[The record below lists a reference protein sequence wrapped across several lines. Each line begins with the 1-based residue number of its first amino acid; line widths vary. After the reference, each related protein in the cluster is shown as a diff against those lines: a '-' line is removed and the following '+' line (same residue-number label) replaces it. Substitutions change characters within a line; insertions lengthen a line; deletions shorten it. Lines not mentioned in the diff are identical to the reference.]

1 MGDGKI
7 MKGIENYKENVFND
21 LFGKRV
27 VEYPVSKNGQ
37 NVGVY
42 LEIKNQRLY
51 YHLEEL
57 KMKYGFKKSD
67 SDMQSEYI
75 SQSWEAIMKFK
86 PESEDEMEG
95 WEAISSG
102 ADEKLFN
109 QLISYIKTTVGYKMY
124 EFVNPNA
131 FRTTTTVDGERVHYT
146 LVMEFESLDE
156 LLSREMESE
165 ASLPV
170 ELTDENNVFN
180 NTMYSYYISYFQ
192 KWFEENKEDIL
203 VDTQLEF
210 LENLKKCS
218 SDPYLTAEE
227 FEEVTGVRWS
237 DYSRR
242 LRRIEARIARAWEK
256 SQPKKKSRKQV
267 ADEKILKYLMDYM
280 KIVKRG
286 NPETQN
292 LELTNHLVKGMKD
305 KNLEFTVFKITNN
318 VLHDEKLIEFNRIV
332 NNNNFNSVP
341 LSAKSL
347 YVITDE
353 VVRRVSKLRAE
364 RRFEEPEKVESNK
377 KVKNVKKSRRFSE
390 LITKDKNGKV
400 IKHEYKLVNRP
411 QDENKHIFFILPTG
425 AQVRKG

>member
-1 MGDGKI
+1 MGDESI
-7 MKGIENYKENVFND
+7 MEGIENYKENVFND

-37 NVGVY
+37 SVGVY
-42 LEIKNQRLY
+42 LEVKNQRLY

-57 KMKYGFKKSD
+57 KMKYGFKKND

-75 SQSWEAIMKFK
+75 SQSWDAIMKFK
-86 PESEDEMEG
+86 PETENELEG
-95 WEAISSG
+95 WKALSSG
-102 ADEKLFN
+102 TDEKLFN
-109 QLISYIKTTVGYKMY
+109 QLINYIKTTVGYKMY

-156 LLSREMESE
+156 LLSNEIGDEP
-165 ASLPV
+165 SLPV
-170 ELTDENNVFN
+170 ELTDESNVFN

-203 VDTQLEF
+203 VESQLEF

-218 SDPYLTAEE
+218 RNPYLTAEE

-242 LRRIEARIARAWEK
+242 LRRIEGRIARAWEK

-267 ADEKILKYLMDYM
+267 VDEKILKYLQEYM
-280 KIVKRG
+280 EIISES

-305 KNLEFTVFKITNN
+305 KDLEFEVFKITNN
-318 VLHDEKLIEFNRIV
+318 VLKGERLIEFNRIV
-332 NNNNFNSVP
+332 NNNNFNGVP
-341 LSAKSL
+341 LRAQSL
-347 YVITDE
+347 YAITNE
-353 VVRRVSKLRAE
+353 VAIRIRRLRD
-364 RRFEEPEKVESNK
+364 RRHFEEPEGMETGGKKRVK
-377 KVKNVKKSRRFSE
+377 KVRKFSE

-400 IKHEYKLVNRP
+400 IKHEFKLMNRP
-411 QDENKHIFFILPTG
+411 QDDNKHIFFVLPTG
-425 AQVRKG
+425 TKVRKY

>member
-1 MGDGKI
+1 MGDESI

-102 ADEKLFN
+102 TDEKLFN

-156 LLSREMESE
+156 LLSREVESE

-218 SDPYLTAEE
+218 SDPYLTAGE

-242 LRRIEARIARAWEK
+242 LRRIEGRIARAWEN

-267 ADEKILKYLMDYM
+267 VDEKILKYLQDYM

-286 NPETQN
+286 DIKTQN
-292 LELTNHLVKGMKD
+292 LELTNHLVRGMKD
-305 KNLEFTVFKITNN
+305 KDLEFEVFRITNN
-318 VLHDEKLIEFNRIV
+318 VLKGEKLIEFNRIV
-332 NNNNFNSVP
+332 NNNNFNGVS
-341 LSAKSL
+341 LGSKSL
-347 YVITDE
+347 YAITNE
-353 VVRRVSKLRAE
+353 VSRRVRQLRAE
-364 RRFEEPEKVESNK
+364 RRFEEPEKSTL
-377 KVKNVKKSRRFSE
+377 R
-390 LITKDKNGKV
+390 
-400 IKHEYKLVNRP
+400 
-411 QDENKHIFFILPTG
+411 
-425 AQVRKG
+425 